1 MHRRTFQLDG
11 EPTGSAQG
19 TPPAQ
24 DPLAELQ
31 ARLHEVETRYSQS
44 STEAKRLK
52 AERDFFEQ
60 QARQPAQPSADP
72 YQRLNEFGIPV
83 DAIQEVMRREIQQ
96 QFAPISRGLQARGQV
111 LSEYPDYNKFEAD
124 VANFVNSDP
133 DRQQRYQNMFNAD
146 PAGAMEWA
154 FNKFGEAERRKAPA
168 TPSNGSEEQK
178 SEARIPS
185 SRGGEGR
192 VRKEEDG
199 GDLAARA
206 YAEYRKTGDPRAK
219 DQFIRARLGK
229 VLSKSFL
236 DGTNL

>member
-1 MHRRTFQLDG
+1 MIRRTYQMEG

-31 ARLHEVETRYSQS
+31 ARFAELETRYGQS

-52 AERDFFEQ
+52 TERDFFEQ
-60 QARQPAQPSADP
+60 QTRQPVQPTTDP
-72 YQRLNEFGIPV
+72 YQRLNEFGVPV

-111 LSEYPDYNKFEAD
+111 LAEYPDYNKFESD
-124 VANFVNSDP
+124 VATFVNSDP
-133 DRQQRYQNMFNAD
+133 DRQQRYNNMFNAD

-168 TPSNGSEEQK
+168 PPNNGNAEQK

-185 SRGGEGR
+185 GRSGESRNKGDES
-192 VRKEEDG
+192 

-206 YAEYRKTGDPRAK
+206 YAEYRKTGDPRARDTYIK
-219 DQFIRARLGK
+219 SRLGG

-236 DGTNL
+236 DGTNV